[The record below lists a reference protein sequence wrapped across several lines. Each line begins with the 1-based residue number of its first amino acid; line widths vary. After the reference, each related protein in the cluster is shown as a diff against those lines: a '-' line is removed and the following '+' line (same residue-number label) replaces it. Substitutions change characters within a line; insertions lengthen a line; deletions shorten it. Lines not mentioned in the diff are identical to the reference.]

1 MTLQR
6 LSITARVP
14 LIVTIFMMAVSVFT
28 SERVLSRLIETQTRQ
43 IQALADV

>member
-6 LSITARVP
+6 LPITARVP

-43 IQALADV
+43 I